1 MTFIMK
7 HENEI
12 YGGRYGQ
19 SKEIDQSHSIKS
31 ICEDVLS
38 AFFSVILKKKNSFKK
53 KKTEKRQKRW
63 KKNENIQY
71 KVIQ

>member
-19 SKEIDQSHSIKS
+19 SKEIDQSHSMIS

-38 AFFSVILKKKNSFKK
+38 TCFSVILKKKILSK